1 MRLKYI
7 YIIFFIFF
15 TGCNQKVSLSSEP
28 SLSFT
33 NVTISSG
40 LGDYVHNNGAF
51 GKKWFPEPMGPGG
64 GFIDYNGDGWDDI
77 LMVNHSSW
85 EDDQEKKLS
94 ALRLFENNQNGTFTD
109 KTIEAGLN
117 EIYTYPVGIC
127 AADYDNDGDQDF
139 ILTTLYEN
147 MLFNNHNS
155 KFNEVGEKSNISNHR
170 ALSTSA
176 IFFDS
181 DKDGWLDL
189 YVGNYT
195 EWTPETDV
203 WCTFQGKKGYCTP
216 EVYDGVPSRFYR
228 NNRDGTFTDE
238 TSVAGFLPAP
248 GKTLG
253 VSEFDFNQDGFPD
266 LAVANDLA
274 RDLLYE
280 NNKDG
285 TFSEIGT
292 ITGMA
297 YDEMG
302 KARAGMGID
311 VGIVDSSGEPT
322 IFVGNFQNEMFSVYK
337 YNPAGYF
344 TDIAAK
350 SRLGRE
356 SLKVLTFG
364 MFLVDIDLDSD
375 LDLFAIN
382 GHIQI
387 EIESDNN
394 QFEFRQLPQLFLN
407 DGNAV
412 FTLFD
417 NEKNNAFNE
426 PIVGRGG
433 AFADYDKDGDIDIL
447 LTENSGGIHLWRN
460 DLINDV
466 TPNYDLNYIRIKLI
480 GDNSNRNGIGSLL
493 NLYIDGKKISRRV
506 KTGSSYLSQSEKII
520 TFGLGE
526 LNQID
531 SLEVEWSSGK
541 GTALYDFDLNKEI
554 EILE

>member
-1 MRLKYI
+1 M
-7 YIIFFIFF
+7 FFFPYHIPYSPFQEVGY
-15 TGCNQKVSLSSEP
+15 TTPSGSYLRSASVVKATSASLDTNGINQIEVSGSP
-28 SLSFT
+28 DFI
-33 NVTISSG
+33 NVGIGTR
-40 LGDYVHNNGAF
+40 
-51 GKKWFPEPMGPGG
+51 
-64 GFIDYNGDGWDDI
+64 
-77 LMVNHSSW
+77 LMVYST
-85 EDDQEKKLS
+85 
-94 ALRLFENNQNGTFTD
+94 G
-109 KTIEAGLN
+109 
-117 EIYTYPVGIC
+117 
-127 AADYDNDGDQDF
+127 
-139 ILTTLYEN
+139 
-147 MLFNNHNS
+147 
-155 KFNEVGEKSNISNHR
+155 SNI
-170 ALSTSA
+170 T
-176 IFFDS
+176 
-181 DKDGWLDL
+181 K
-189 YVGNYT
+189 YV
-195 EWTPETDV
+195 
-203 WCTFQGKKGYCTP
+203 
-216 EVYDGVPSRFYR
+216 
-228 NNRDGTFTDE
+228 
-238 TSVAGFLPAP
+238 VA
-248 GKTLG
+248 
-253 VSEFDFNQDGFPD
+253 Q
-266 LAVANDLA
+266 
-274 RDLLYE
+274 
-280 NNKDG
+280 
-285 TFSEIGT
+285 
-292 ITGMA
+292 
-297 YDEMG
+297 
-302 KARAGMGID
+302 
-311 VGIVDSSGEPT
+311 
-322 IFVGNFQNEMFSVYK
+322 
-337 YNPAGYF
+337 
-344 TDIAAK
+344 
-350 SRLGRE
+350 
-356 SLKVLTFG
+356 
-364 MFLVDIDLDSD
+364 DIDPDDHFIVNIVSSSLIPITNNYFAMPNDD

-541 GTALYDFDLNKEI
+541 RTALYDFDLNKEI

>member
-1 MRLKYI
+1 MLLKNI
-7 YIIFFIFF
+7 YIAFIIILFS
-15 TGCNQKVSLSSEP
+15 CSPKNNDISKS
-28 SLSFT
+28 SLSFK

-40 LGDYVHNNGAF
+40 LGDYKHNNGAF

-64 GFIDYNGDGWDDI
+64 GFIDYNGDGWDD
-77 LMVNHSSW
+77 LLLANHSSW
-85 EDDQEKKLS
+85 ENDKEKKFS
-94 ALRLFENNQNGTFTD
+94 ALRLFENNQDGTFTD

-117 EIYTYPVGIC
+117 EIYTYPLGIC

-139 ILTTLYEN
+139 FLTTLYEN

-155 KFNEVGEKSNISNHR
+155 KFNEVGEKSNIANHR

-195 EWTPETDV
+195 EWSPDTDV

-228 NNRDGTFTDE
+228 NNRDGTFTDQ
-238 TSVAGFLPAP
+238 TSVAGFSPAP

-253 VSEFDFNQDGFPD
+253 VSELDFNKDGFPD

-285 TFSEIGT
+285 TFNEIGT

-311 VGIVDSSGEPT
+311 VGVVDTTGEPT
-322 IFVGNFQNEMFSVYK
+322 IFVGNFQNEMFSVYQ

-382 GHIQI
+382 GHIQV

-394 QFEFRQLPQLFLN
+394 EFEFRQLPQLFLN
-407 DGNAV
+407 NGNAV

-417 NEKNNAFNE
+417 SDKNNAFDE

-433 AFADYDKDGDIDIL
+433 AFSDYDKDGDIDIL

-460 DLINDV
+460 DIINKF
-466 TPNYDLNYIRIKLI
+466 TPNNDLNYLRIKLK
-480 GDNSNRNGIGSLL
+480 GNNSNQNAIGSVVS
-493 NLYIDGKKISRRV
+493 LYFDGEKISRRV
-506 KTGSSYLSQSEKII
+506 KTGSSYLSQSEKIV

-526 LNQID
+526 LEQID
-531 SLEVEWSSGK
+531 SLKVNWSSGK
-541 GTALYDFDLNKEI
+541 KSIFYNLALNKEI
-554 EILE
+554 EIFE

>member
-1 MRLKYI
+1 MLLKNI
-7 YIIFFIFF
+7 YIAFIIILFS
-15 TGCNQKVSLSSEP
+15 CSPKNNDISKS
-28 SLSFT
+28 SLSFK

-40 LGDYVHNNGAF
+40 LGDYKHNNGAF

-64 GFIDYNGDGWDDI
+64 GFIDYNSDGWDD
-77 LMVNHSSW
+77 LLLANHSSW
-85 EDDQEKKLS
+85 ENDKEKKFS
-94 ALRLFENNQNGTFTD
+94 ALRLFENNQDGTFTD

-117 EIYTYPVGIC
+117 EIYTYPLGIC

-139 ILTTLYEN
+139 FLTTLYEN

-155 KFNEVGEKSNISNHR
+155 KFNEVGEKSNIANHR

-195 EWTPETDV
+195 EWSPDTDV

-228 NNRDGTFTDE
+228 NNRDGTFTDQ
-238 TSVAGFLPAP
+238 TSVAGFSPAP

-253 VSEFDFNQDGFPD
+253 VSELDFNKDGFPD

-285 TFSEIGT
+285 TFNEIGT

-311 VGIVDSSGEPT
+311 VGVVDTTGEPT
-322 IFVGNFQNEMFSVYK
+322 IFVGNFQNEMFSVYQ

-382 GHIQI
+382 GHIQV

-394 QFEFRQLPQLFLN
+394 EFEFRQLPQLFLN
-407 DGNAV
+407 NGNAV

-417 NEKNNAFNE
+417 SDKNNAFDE

-433 AFADYDKDGDIDIL
+433 AFSDYDKDGDIDIL

-460 DLINDV
+460 DIINKF
-466 TPNYDLNYIRIKLI
+466 TPNNDLNYLRIKLK
-480 GDNSNRNGIGSLL
+480 GNNSNQNAIGSVVS
-493 NLYIDGKKISRRV
+493 LYVDGEKISRRV
-506 KTGSSYLSQSEKII
+506 KTGSSYLSQSEKIV

-526 LNQID
+526 LEQID
-531 SLEVEWSSGK
+531 SLKVNWSSGK
-541 GTALYDFDLNKEI
+541 KSIFHNLALNKEI
-554 EILE
+554 EIFE

>member
-1 MRLKYI
+1 MLLKYI
-7 YIIFFIFF
+7 YISFIIILFS
-15 TGCNQKVSLSSEP
+15 CSPKNKDISKS

-40 LGDYVHNNGAF
+40 LGDYVHNNGAL

-64 GFIDYNGDGWDDI
+64 GFIDYNSDGWEDI
-77 LMVNHSSW
+77 LIVNNSSW
-85 EDDQEKKLS
+85 EHEQEKKLS

-117 EIYTYPVGIC
+117 EIYTYPIGIC

-181 DKDGWLDL
+181 DKDGWLDI

-238 TSVAGFLPAP
+238 TLVAGFLPAP

-311 VGIVDSSGEPT
+311 VGVVDSTGEPT
-322 IFVGNFQNEMFSVYK
+322 IFVGNFQNEMFSVYQ

-460 DLINDV
+460 DLINEV
-466 TPNYDLNYIRIKLI
+466 KPNYDLNYLRIKLI
-480 GDNSNRNGIGSLL
+480 GEDSNRNGIGSLI
-493 NLYIDGKKISRRV
+493 NLYVNGKKISRRV

-526 LNQID
+526 LEQID
-531 SLEVEWSSGK
+531 SLEVNWSSGK
-541 GTALYDFDLNKEI
+541 RSIYYNFDLNKEI
-554 EILE
+554 EIFE

>member
-1 MRLKYI
+1 MLLKNI
-7 YIIFFIFF
+7 YIPFIIILFS
-15 TGCNQKVSLSSEP
+15 CSPKNNDISKS
-28 SLSFT
+28 SLSFK

-40 LGDYVHNNGAF
+40 LGDYKHNNGAF

-64 GFIDYNGDGWDDI
+64 GFIDYNGDGWDD
-77 LMVNHSSW
+77 LLLANHSSW
-85 EDDQEKKLS
+85 ENDKEKKFS
-94 ALRLFENNQNGTFTD
+94 ALRLFENNQDGTFTD

-117 EIYTYPVGIC
+117 EIYTYPLGIC

-139 ILTTLYEN
+139 FLTTLYEN

-155 KFNEVGEKSNISNHR
+155 KFNEVGEKSNIANHR

-195 EWTPETDV
+195 EWSPDTDV

-228 NNRDGTFTDE
+228 NNRDGTFTDQ
-238 TSVAGFLPAP
+238 TSVAGFSPAP

-253 VSEFDFNQDGFPD
+253 VSELDFNKDGFPD

-285 TFSEIGT
+285 TFNEIGT

-311 VGIVDSSGEPT
+311 VGVVDTTGEPT
-322 IFVGNFQNEMFSVYK
+322 IFVGNFQNEMFSVYQ

-382 GHIQI
+382 GHIQV

-394 QFEFRQLPQLFLN
+394 EFEFRQLPQLFLN
-407 DGNAV
+407 NGNAV

-417 NEKNNAFNE
+417 SDKNNAFDE

-433 AFADYDKDGDIDIL
+433 AFSDYDKDGDIDIL

-460 DLINDV
+460 DIINKF
-466 TPNYDLNYIRIKLI
+466 TPNNDLNYLRIKLK
-480 GDNSNRNGIGSLL
+480 GNNSNQNAIGSVVS
-493 NLYIDGKKISRRV
+493 LYVDGEKISRRV
-506 KTGSSYLSQSEKII
+506 KTGSSYLSQSEKIV

-526 LNQID
+526 LEQID
-531 SLEVEWSSGK
+531 SLKVNWSSGK
-541 GTALYDFDLNKEI
+541 KSIFHNLALNKEI
-554 EILE
+554 EIFE

>member
-1 MRLKYI
+1 MLLKNI
-7 YIIFFIFF
+7 YIAFIIILFS
-15 TGCNQKVSLSSEP
+15 CSPKNNDISKS
-28 SLSFT
+28 SLSFK

-40 LGDYVHNNGAF
+40 LGDYKHNNGAF

-64 GFIDYNGDGWDDI
+64 GFIDYNGDGWDD
-77 LMVNHSSW
+77 LLLANHSSW
-85 EDDQEKKLS
+85 ENDKEKKFS
-94 ALRLFENNQNGTFTD
+94 ALRLFENNQDGTFTD

-117 EIYTYPVGIC
+117 EIYTYPLGIC

-139 ILTTLYEN
+139 FLTTLYEN

-155 KFNEVGEKSNISNHR
+155 KFNEVGEKSNIANHR

-195 EWTPETDV
+195 EWSPDTDV

-228 NNRDGTFTDE
+228 NNRDGTFTDQ
-238 TSVAGFLPAP
+238 TSVAGFSPAP

-253 VSEFDFNQDGFPD
+253 VSELDFNKDGFPD

-285 TFSEIGT
+285 TFNEIGT

-311 VGIVDSSGEPT
+311 VGVVDTTGEPT
-322 IFVGNFQNEMFSVYK
+322 IFVGNFQNEMFSVYQ

-382 GHIQI
+382 GHIQV

-394 QFEFRQLPQLFLN
+394 EFEFRQLPQLFLN
-407 DGNAV
+407 NGNAV

-417 NEKNNAFNE
+417 SDKNNAFDE

-433 AFADYDKDGDIDIL
+433 AFSDYDKDGDIDIL

-460 DLINDV
+460 DIINKF
-466 TPNYDLNYIRIKLI
+466 TPNNDLNYLRIKLK
-480 GDNSNRNGIGSLL
+480 GNNSNQNAIGSVVS
-493 NLYIDGKKISRRV
+493 LYVDGEKISRRV
-506 KTGSSYLSQSEKII
+506 KTGSSYLSQSEKIV

-526 LNQID
+526 LEQID
-531 SLEVEWSSGK
+531 SLKVNWSSGK
-541 GTALYDFDLNKEI
+541 KSIFHNLALNKEI
-554 EILE
+554 EIFE

>member
-7 YIIFFIFF
+7 YTIFFIFF

-64 GFIDYNGDGWDDI
+64 GFIDYNGDGWDD
-77 LMVNHSSW
+77 LLLANYSSW
-85 EDDQEKKLS
+85 ENDKEKKFS
-94 ALRLFENNQNGTFTD
+94 ALRLFENNQDGTFTD

-117 EIYTYPVGIC
+117 EIYTYPLGIC

-139 ILTTLYEN
+139 FLTTLYEN

-155 KFNEVGEKSNISNHR
+155 KFNEVGEKSNIANHR

-195 EWTPETDV
+195 EWSPDTDV

-228 NNRDGTFTDE
+228 NNRDGTFTDQ
-238 TSVAGFLPAP
+238 TLVAGFSPAP

-253 VSEFDFNQDGFPD
+253 VSELDFNKDGFPD

-285 TFSEIGT
+285 TFNEIGT

-311 VGIVDSSGEPT
+311 VGIVDTTGEPT
-322 IFVGNFQNEMFSVYK
+322 IFVGNFQNEMFSVYQ

-382 GHIQI
+382 GHIQV

-394 QFEFRQLPQLFLN
+394 EFEFRQLPQLFLN
-407 DGNAV
+407 NGNAV

-417 NEKNNAFNE
+417 SDKNNAFDE

-433 AFADYDKDGDIDIL
+433 AFSDYDKDGDIDIL

-460 DLINDV
+460 DIINKF
-466 TPNYDLNYIRIKLI
+466 TPNNDLNYLRIKLK
-480 GDNSNRNGIGSLL
+480 GNNSNKNAIGSVVS
-493 NLYIDGKKISRRV
+493 LYVDGEKISRRV
-506 KTGSSYLSQSEKII
+506 KTGSSYLSQSEKIV

-526 LNQID
+526 LEQID
-531 SLEVEWSSGK
+531 
-541 GTALYDFDLNKEI
+541 
-554 EILE
+554 